1 MHLSKRIGR
10 TSAPI
15 VVALAN
21 LVKQSGRTDVLS
33 LAQGVVH
40 WSPPETA
47 LKRVESVLRAASTS
61 KYGQDEGL
69 LELRTLLAGKLV
81 PDTANHGKHL
91 MITQGANQA
100 LFSTLITVTDP
111 KDSVGLLVPY
121 YFNHHMALTAL
132 DLRVHLIERDDDL
145 HADPG
150 KIELAIARGKLKALV
165 LTNPCNP
172 TGTAIPLA
180 ALQAIQ
186 KACQKQRCTLIVDNT
201 YRDFMF
207 PPHKHGLVFGPN
219 VFNVF
224 SLSKNFGLAG
234 WRIGYVD
241 CPSAQAFEAMLKV
254 QDTVVICP
262 TQVSQ
267 HAALGALEADED
279 WLQSRVA
286 SLPENLQAVRQA
298 LVDSRAVTK
307 VCGGE
312 GSIFVFAKL
321 GGFQPTSKGKARD
334 DEEGGEEELVDDY
347 FVVQQ
352 LVERF
357 GVAVLPGAA
366 CGMDGWVRVSFAN
379 LPKDTCLEA
388 SKRLRLGLAT
398 LRDEAWEEAAA
409 ADKPR
414 RK

>member
-1 MHLSKRIGR
+1 
-10 TSAPI
+10 
-15 VVALAN
+15 
-21 LVKQSGRTDVLS
+21 
-33 LAQGVVH
+33 
-40 WSPPETA
+40 
-47 LKRVESVLRAASTS
+47 
-61 KYGQDEGL
+61 
-69 LELRTLLAGKLV
+69 
-81 PDTANHGKHL
+81 

-207 PPHKHGLVFGPN
+207 PPTSTGW
-219 VFNVF
+219 
-224 SLSKNFGLAG
+224 SLTRRVGSVGGGRGLA
-234 WRIGYVD
+234 
-241 CPSAQAFEAMLKV
+241 PE
-254 QDTVVICP
+254 P
-262 TQVSQ
+262 
-267 HAALGALEADED
+267 
-279 WLQSRVA
+279 VA

>member
-1 MHLSKRIGR
+1 MATYLSKRIRR

-21 LVKQSGRTDVLS
+21 LVKRSGRTDVLS

-40 WSPPETA
+40 WAPPETA
-47 LKRVESVLRAASTS
+47 LARVDSVLRAASTS

-69 LELRTLLAGKLV
+69 LELRTVLAGKLV
-81 PDTANHGKHL
+81 PGTTTERGKHL

-100 LFSTLITVTDP
+100 LFSTLVTVTDP

-132 DLRVHLIERDDDL
+132 DLRIHLIERDDDL

-150 KIELAIARGKLKALV
+150 KIELAIARGKLRALV

-172 TGTAIPLA
+172 TGTAIPLP

-186 KACQKQRCTLIVDNT
+186 QACQKQRCTLIVDNT

-207 PPHKHGLVFGPN
+207 PPHKHALVFGPN

-234 WRIGYVD
+234 WRVGYVD
-241 CPSAQAFEAMLKV
+241 CPSELAFEAMLKV

-267 HAALGALEADED
+267 HAALGALEADEH

-286 SLPENLQAVRQA
+286 SLSENLQAVRQA

-321 GGFQPTSKGKARD
+321 GPASSSEREDGD
-334 DEEGGEEELVDDY
+334 ELVDDY

-366 CGMDGWVRVSFAN
+366 CGMDGWIRVSFAN
-379 LPKDTCLEA
+379 LPKDVCLEA
-388 SKRLRLGLAT
+388 SSRLRLGLAT
-398 LRDEAWEEAAA
+398 LREEAEAE
-409 ADKPR
+409 ADRPR